1 MSPSSKTGTIEQDI
15 DILDATPH
23 DVFELLMDAK
33 QHAAL
38 TGGEAKISR
47 KVGGAF
53 IVFDGWASGVQR
65 ELVQDA
71 TIVQTWRADD
81 WPEGNMSTCTYRFQS
96 IPGGTRIHFL
106 QTEVPKSFVKTVGKG
121 WHQYYW
127 KPMQK
132 MFTKS

>member
-1 MSPSSKTGTIEQDI
+1 MSPSSKTGTIEQEI
-15 DILDATPH
+15 DILGATPH
-23 DVFELLMDAK
+23 DVFELLMDAQ

-81 WPEGNMSTCTYRFQS
+81 WPEGSVSTCTYQFKS

-106 QTEVPKSFVKTVGKG
+106 QTEVPKAFVKTVGKG

-132 MFTKS
+132 MFAA